1 MQIQIGDIVKSR
13 TCFRDAREGCIGYFP
28 LFVTETD
35 TVDLEHKGSVETFGI
50 VKARDT
56 EGKEYEMF
64 AQSIFYKERS

>member
-35 TVDLEHKGSVETFGI
+35 AIDLELDGHVQTFGI
-50 VKARDT
+50 VTAKDT
-56 EGKEYEMF
+56 EGKVYEMF
-64 AQSIFYKERS
+64 AESVFYKE